1 MTPAQFELMKQHC
14 RKLIAEHD
22 AGVKVSPKGLR
33 WARAVLRNNPSPQVA
48 VPFDDDVMVRGV
60 KV

>member
-1 MTPAQFELMKQHC
+1 MKQHC
-14 RKLIAEHD
+14 RKLIAEHK
-22 AGVKVSPKGLR
+22 AGVKVSPEGLS
-33 WARAVLRNNPSPQVA
+33 WARAVLRNNPNPVVA